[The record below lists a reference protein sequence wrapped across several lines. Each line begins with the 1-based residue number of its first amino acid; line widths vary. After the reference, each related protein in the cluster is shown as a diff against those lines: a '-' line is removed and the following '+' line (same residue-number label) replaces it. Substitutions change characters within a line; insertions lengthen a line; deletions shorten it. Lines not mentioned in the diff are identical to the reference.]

1 MSEHF
6 KLFSAVFLIVKDEG
20 GRMLVERR
28 QNTGY
33 MDNKLQPPVG
43 HLNGAESAT
52 DALAREAMEELGIT
66 INPQDLEF
74 KHLEHKYFSNLEPVE
89 YMNLF
94 FKCKKWQGEIKINE
108 PHKCSEQLWLTP
120 TEYINHPDAIP
131 YVAKVIE
138 LIEAGQVYSERA

>member
-6 KLFSAVFLIVKDEG
+6 RLFSAVFLIVKDEG

-33 MDNKLQPPVG
+33 MDNKLQPPAG
-43 HLNGAESAT
+43 HLDGGESAT
-52 DALAREAMEELGIT
+52 EAIAREAMEELGIT
-66 INPQDLEF
+66 VEPEDLKF
-74 KHLEHKYFSNLEPVE
+74 KHVEHNPGRTNHKE
-89 YMNLF
+89 YIYLF
-94 FKCKKWQGEIKINE
+94 FEAQRFSGDIIINE